1 MVGASLAPISIGA
14 TLNETNERNQMTVE
28 EFQRRV
34 PQSIQGRNLNRALVA
49 DDRDYTIAYYESLFS
64 ALQIQ
69 YFPSNDPRIVVMLQT
84 AHYNTS
90 SLEDAVSMV
99 EKFVR
104 RVDVDYTRENEGFEC
119 RLMFE
124 DGTTL
129 TVGFAK
135 WQKYDVVV
143 NGRVIEFEDCESR
156 NQYVSNFVISK
167 IK

>member
-69 YFPSNDPRIVVMLQT
+69 Y
-84 AHYNTS
+84 
-90 SLEDAVSMV
+90 
-99 EKFVR
+99 
-104 RVDVDYTRENEGFEC
+104 
-119 RLMFE
+119 
-124 DGTTL
+124 
-129 TVGFAK
+129 
-135 WQKYDVVV
+135 
-143 NGRVIEFEDCESR
+143 
-156 NQYVSNFVISK
+156 
-167 IK
+167 